1 MSFLQHKPRKTH
13 CMPLLT
19 KWNWLQ
25 KPCGEMDAKGMS
37 GLDKEEPKDW
47 TERPIYNI
55 VACFITSLAGD
66 DLAQ

>member
-1 MSFLQHKPRKTH
+1 
-13 CMPLLT
+13 
-19 KWNWLQ
+19 
-25 KPCGEMDAKGMS
+25 MDAKDMS